1 MARSPKEAGKM
12 VDTPKYNPNGGFPDT
27 GAISGS
33 NKPQPGSGL
42 EQIDGAGTQSGAHPA
57 KTQSKIMRYI

>member
-12 VDTPKYNPNGGFPDT
+12 VSTPNYDKASGNS
-27 GAISGS
+27 ISPAGS

-42 EQIDGAGTQSGAHPA
+42 EQIDGAGTQSGSHPA
-57 KTQSKIMRYI
+57 KSQSKTMRYI